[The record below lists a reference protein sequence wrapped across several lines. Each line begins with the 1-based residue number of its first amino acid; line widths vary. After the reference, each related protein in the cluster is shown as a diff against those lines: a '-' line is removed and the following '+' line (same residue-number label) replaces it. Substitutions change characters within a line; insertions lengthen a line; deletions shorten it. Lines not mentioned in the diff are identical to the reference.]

1 MRIRYGFLV
10 NVKIL
15 NTKKWLW
22 ATNLNRVYKTD
33 MGRLFGTYV
42 YDDLFYTSHSLDRWI
57 ERIDHSKFKYFSQFF
72 KIRYHTSPTGLDIL
86 MFNIQMTRQ
95 IGLKRAYPNYR
106 YLNINQGC
114 LILEVLQGICIAKT
128 FLSCAM
134 TKDDK
139 GISWFKYNKDLL
151 TDISDCIVPSEDLKE
166 EYTSIDE
173 EVPVSF
179 CAAYFKIL

>member
-1 MRIRYGFLV
+1 MKIRYGSLV

-15 NTKKWLW
+15 NVKKWTW

-42 YDDLFYTSHSLDRWI
+42 YDDLFYTSHSLDRWN
-57 ERIDHSKFKYFSQFF
+57 ERIDHDKFKYFSQFF
-72 KIRYHTSPTGLDIL
+72 KIRYHTSPTDLDAL

-106 YLNINQGC
+106 YLSINQGC

-128 FLSCAM
+128 FLSCDMA
-134 TKDDK
+134 KEDK
-139 GISWFKYNKDLL
+139 GISWFGYDKKLL
-151 TDISDCIVPSEDLKE
+151 TDISDCIIPSEDLKE
-166 EYTSIDE
+166 EYDPVNE
-173 EVPVSF
+173 EIPVGF
-179 CAAYFKIL
+179 CAAYFKVI